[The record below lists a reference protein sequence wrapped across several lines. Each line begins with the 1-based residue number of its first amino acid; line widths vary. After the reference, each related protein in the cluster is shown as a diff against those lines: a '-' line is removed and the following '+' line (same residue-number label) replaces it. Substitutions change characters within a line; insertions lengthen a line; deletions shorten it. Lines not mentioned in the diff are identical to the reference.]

1 MSQVQGT
8 DPQTHALDVQENAS
22 ALDFDSGFNDGEEAA
37 GEKSDSHAAQDAVL
51 RTEQGREQDE
61 QQVNAA
67 TTQSPDTAAM
77 PSHEQAA
84 KQEPIV
90 VPSAA
95 TTVAYEVAPQPEP
108 VKKLD
113 IPEDIRAE
121 YEELKGLSPD
131 AAALAEEDSPEGQAI
146 RKRLEQ
152 YGADSAMDRADI
164 IMGHRR
170 NEAAQRAQQS
180 RAIAEHNANFN
191 AVLHRELPDIMDM
204 VNDKTRM
211 QETAQFYNDVKEWI
225 EGKPYTEAAPLMQ
238 IYAGGRDPHAV
249 AGLIKRY
256 QKEKHIAGQASQK
269 PSHDPNAALAVPGRG
284 APVAPTG
291 IGDKNDFDAGW
302 NLE

>member
-1 MSQVQGT
+1 MSQTQGI
-8 DPQTHALDVQENAS
+8 DPQAQALDTQEDAS
-22 ALDFDSGFNDGEEAA
+22 ALDFDDGFNDGEDVPGKNAEAQA
-37 GEKSDSHAAQDAVL
+37 PQAEQEQTHVPEAVAA
-51 RTEQGREQDE
+51 
-61 QQVNAA
+61 AA
-67 TTQSPDTAAM
+67 
-77 PSHEQAA
+77 PSHEQAVR
-84 KQEPIV
+84 QEPV
-90 VPSAA
+90 AVQPAAASAA
-95 TTVAYEVAPQPEP
+95 YEAAPQPEP

-121 YEELKGLSPD
+121 YEELKNLSPD
-131 AAALAEEDSPEGQAI
+131 AATLAEEDSPEGQTI

-170 NEAAQRAQQS
+170 DEAAQRAQQS

-191 AVLHRELPDIMDM
+191 AVLHRELPDLMAM
-204 VNDKTRM
+204 VNDKARM
-211 QETAQFYNDVKEWI
+211 QETAQFYTDVKAWI
-225 EGKPYTEAAPLMQ
+225 EGKPYAEAAPLMQ

-249 AGLIKRY
+249 AGLIKSF
-256 QKEKHIAGQASQK
+256 QKEKQTAAQAPKKST
-269 PSHDPNAALAVPGRG
+269 HDPNAALAVPGRG

>member
-1 MSQVQGT
+1 MSQTQGI
-8 DPQTHALDVQENAS
+8 DPQAQALDTQEDAS
-22 ALDFDSGFNDGEEAA
+22 ALDFDDGFNDGEDVPGKNAEAQALQAEQDQTHVTEAA
-37 GEKSDSHAAQDAVL
+37 
-51 RTEQGREQDE
+51 
-61 QQVNAA
+61 A
-67 TTQSPDTAAM
+67 TAT
-77 PSHEQAA
+77 PSHEQAVR
-84 KQEPIV
+84 QEPVAVQPAAAPV
-90 VPSAA
+90 V
-95 TTVAYEVAPQPEP
+95 YEAAPQPEP

-121 YEELKGLSPD
+121 YEELKNLSPD
-131 AAALAEEDSPEGQAI
+131 AATLAEEDSPEGQTI

-170 NEAAQRAQQS
+170 DEAAQRAQQS

-191 AVLHRELPDIMDM
+191 AVLHRELPDLMAM
-204 VNDKTRM
+204 VNDKARM
-211 QETAQFYNDVKEWI
+211 QETAQFYTDVKAWI
-225 EGKPYTEAAPLMQ
+225 EGKPYAEAAPLMQ

-249 AGLIKRY
+249 AGLIKSF
-256 QKEKHIAGQASQK
+256 QKEKQTAAQAPKK
-269 PSHDPNAALAVPGRG
+269 PTHDPNAALAVPGRG